1 MTSYLESKIQ
11 TGKPSD
17 LVGKQIPVINT
28 RDHVLDIDV
37 VPELDI
43 FHFLQG
49 QVFINSDTN
58 LCFKIVGWVIEVAHR
73 YSDGTPKQ
81 YAFAACKAFY
91 SGHFFVMSKKELEA
105 GGCHSATP
113 QELRREWDANR
124 ENITHR
130 YEYELKQFADR
141 FEEFRFPKGERVKEE
156 SAKAAEKEGRTQTLL
171 ARFVT
176 RDIGEP
182 DSKDGLF
189 VGTMTQEGLQQF
201 KRGHVFEIVRW
212 EKEPDIEETS
222 VLWPMKGAKAEIHI
236 NVLGPSYIKPTME
249 SGRTRVSWGETHA
262 AINTVCWST
271 EIGDVLSFEGKH
283 LFLTEAEYV
292 SLCEGNHD

>member
-1 MTSYLESKIQ
+1 MSTDPKSLTVFGQPLKMLDKTLWFTNFDHYAYGSKADDQPRMNLCHVYLEHEAPVWHARLILGCLHVFSV
-11 TGKPSD
+11 
-17 LVGKQIPVINT
+17 VG
-28 RDHVLDIDV
+28 DS
-37 VPELDI
+37 PESTISL
-43 FHFLQG
+43 
-49 QVFINSDTN
+49 
-58 LCFKIVGWVIEVAHR
+58 
-73 YSDGTPKQ
+73 
-81 YAFAACKAFY
+81 
-91 SGHFFVMSKKELEA
+91 
-105 GGCHSATP
+105 
-113 QELRREWDANR
+113 
-124 ENITHR
+124 
-130 YEYELKQFADR
+130 
-141 FEEFRFPKGERVKEE
+141 FEEWAASASSALSWLLNKGERVKEE